1 MGYMGRSR
9 DKKIRIGP
17 IIMILVMAAALG
29 LLVFMRT
36 SYFCIKDITVL
47 GNSFVN
53 EQEIIEYAGITPGK
67 NILSVKVKELEKKL
81 NTHPY
86 ILSAQV
92 QRNLPDG
99 IEITVKERDL
109 VGYVPF
115 MGSFLLLDSEGRVIS
130 AAARKPVEGL
140 PVYQGIKVENFQER
154 EILDIDNIQIFDK
167 IIYISKCIAQN
178 LAGYSPIEVNVED
191 TDNIVID
198 LDGRFV
204 IRVGDTE
211 GLEYKLQYSNTI
223 LEKLFNREI
232 GGEID
237 VSHGEKAFYRPW

>member
-1 MGYMGRSR
+1 MERSKDR
-9 DKKIRIGP
+9 KIRMGP
-17 IIMILVMAAALG
+17 VLMILIMAAALG
-29 LLVFMRT
+29 LLIFMRT
-36 SYFCIKDITVL
+36 SYFCIKDISVL

-53 EQEIIEYAGITPGK
+53 EQEIIEYAGITHGM
-67 NILSVKVKELEKKL
+67 NTLSVKVKEIEKKL

-92 QRNLPDG
+92 QRNLPGG
-99 IEITVKERDL
+99 IEITVNERDL
-109 VGYVPF
+109 VGYIPF

-130 AAARKPVEGL
+130 AAARMPVKDL
-140 PVYQGIKVENFQER
+140 PVYQGIKVESFQER

-178 LAGYSPIEVNVED
+178 LAGYAPIEVNIEDVE
-191 TDNIVID
+191 NIVID

-204 IRVGDTE
+204 IKVGDIE